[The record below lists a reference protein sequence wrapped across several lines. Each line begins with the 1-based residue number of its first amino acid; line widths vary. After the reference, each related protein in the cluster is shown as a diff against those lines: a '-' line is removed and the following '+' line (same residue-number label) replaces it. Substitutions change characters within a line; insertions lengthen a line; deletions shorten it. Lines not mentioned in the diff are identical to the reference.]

1 MFLATW
7 KEIPPTNEVQ
17 STIPSVNLPAN
28 TVQQRLE
35 ANNIFTIARRSVDVG
50 GQNQELIYMSVKF
63 VNNIWVLMEV
73 KVLTGDASVG
83 VSEPMLTTVL
93 AAGWYYDNF
102 LKVMCINTGK
112 KLCGI
117 KINFHR

>member
-1 MFLATW
+1 MSPLSLSPLSPPSPDRKVFLATW

-17 STIPSVNLPAN
+17 SSVPNVNLPAD

-35 ANNIFTIARRSVDVG
+35 ANNIFTIARRSVDVS
-50 GQNQELIYMSVKF
+50 GQNQELIYMSIKF

-83 VSEPMLTTVL
+83 VSEPIWANFCVIKFF
-93 AAGWYYDNF
+93 AA
-102 LKVMCINTGK
+102 VV
-112 KLCGI
+112 GI
-117 KINFHR
+117 